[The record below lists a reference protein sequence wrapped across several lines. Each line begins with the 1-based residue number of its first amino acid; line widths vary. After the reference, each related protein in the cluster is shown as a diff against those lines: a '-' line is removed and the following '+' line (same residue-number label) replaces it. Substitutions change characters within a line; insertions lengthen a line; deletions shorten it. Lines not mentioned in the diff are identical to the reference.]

1 MQLIKIKSQNVS
13 WKLDTFKNSKHLYFN
28 AKSKDSRLK
37 SARQAWT
44 GSRMRSFSQVSVSL
58 GPSWWARNEFQEERQ
73 RVYNDGEVKQ
83 WAERAPKNKKRRKEN
98 RRCWSRQKLIWL
110 RTFIAKS
117 PGHKLRRGQ
126 KKIHIHPLFLH
137 LEKKG
142 LGKEDPTVI
151 IRMKDQERYT
161 YL

>member
-1 MQLIKIKSQNVS
+1 MKRQNS
-13 WKLDTFKNSKHLYFN
+13 PGKLNTRENSKHLYFN
-28 AKSKDSRLK
+28 AKSKNSRLK
-37 SARQAWT
+37 SARQVRT
-44 GSRMRSFSQVSVSL
+44 GSRMRSFSQVSLSL
-58 GPSWWARNEFQEERQ
+58 GPSRWARNEFQEERQ
-73 RVYNDGEVKQ
+73 RVYNDGEVKR
-83 WAERAPKNKKRRKEN
+83 WAERAPKDKKRRKEN

-117 PGHKLRRGQ
+117 PGLRRGQ
-126 KKIHIHPLFLH
+126 KKIHMHPLFLH

-151 IRMKDQERYT
+151 IGMKDQERYT